1 VQSLAYVKDAKQ
13 AKAPNEGG
21 QPTFDDGGA
30 ATAQSM
36 ELAQALPADA
46 PASLDDVRAGRTLER
61 GMRGKAVVEL
71 QKLLDIKATGVF
83 DDATRAA
90 VEAFQAEHQL
100 SPVSGVVGPTTLKV
114 IEQVARD
121 GVSPKAQAQMNRL
134 VAIAESGH
142 QGAALGDCFR
152 FVWLYITKAGYGKI
166 SKFNDCADMKSDY
179 AKNFAEY
186 FNVAENA
193 KRWGI
198 KRLSI
203 ASPYQA
209 PKGAIVVV
217 APGTPGT
224 RHPVAGDIAVA
235 RGNGTF
241 INDGPNMRYGAPD
254 RFFADGGR
262 LLGAYVPAL

>member
-1 VQSLAYVKDAKQ
+1 MAYVKDAKQ

-36 ELAQALPADA
+36 ELAQAPPADA

-61 GMRGKAVVEL
+61 GMRGEAVVEL
-71 QKLLDIKATGVF
+71 QKLLDIKAPGVF

-152 FVWLYITKAGYGKI
+152 FVWLYITKAGYG
-166 SKFNDCADMKSDY
+166 
-179 AKNFAEY
+179 
-186 FNVAENA
+186 
-193 KRWGI
+193 
-198 KRLSI
+198 
-203 ASPYQA
+203 
-209 PKGAIVVV
+209 
-217 APGTPGT
+217 
-224 RHPVAGDIAVA
+224 
-235 RGNGTF
+235 
-241 INDGPNMRYGAPD
+241 D
-254 RFFADGGR
+254 RFFHGIGHHIGLEVHDITPEGPLKAGAIITIEPGIYLPDENFGVRIEDDILITKDGHEVLTRNIPKSVRAIEKAMADR
-262 LLGAYVPAL
+262 A